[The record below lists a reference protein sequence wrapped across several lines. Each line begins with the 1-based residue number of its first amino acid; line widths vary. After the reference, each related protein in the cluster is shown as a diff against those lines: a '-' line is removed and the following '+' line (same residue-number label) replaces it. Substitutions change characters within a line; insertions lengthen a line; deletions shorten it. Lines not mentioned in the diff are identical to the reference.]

1 MRWYILNEN
10 YVLKF
15 LTVNHIEIASRTRLE
30 CFEIA
35 VFQERG
41 PYVNDVGSF
50 IECNFND
57 KTLLEFLSS
66 IYIHIAGEDLGDFS
80 KAGRAGIWFWIGF

>member
-1 MRWYILNEN
+1 L
-10 YVLKF
+10 LC
-15 LTVNHIEIASRTRLE
+15 RTRLE
-30 CFEIA
+30 CFDIA

-57 KTLLEFLSS
+57 KSLLEFLSS

-80 KAGRAGIWFWIGF
+80 KAGMAQGSY